1 MNRYF
6 QITAL
11 DQRIAKTIVE
21 YNTDFGLFVHMAS
34 RNKFDLPMKGQ
45 RWFFSSNLPIT
56 KATCEKAC
64 IQLEAQGTVSHSVDL
79 SITSNPKS
87 QRQPAMKKRAK
98 K

>member
-45 RWFFSSNLPIT
+45 RWFFFF
-56 KATCEKAC
+56 
-64 IQLEAQGTVSHSVDL
+64 
-79 SITSNPKS
+79 
-87 QRQPAMKKRAK
+87 
-98 K
+98 